1 MIRLEPRSRESW
13 IWQFGSPVVALS
25 LTVLAG
31 ALLFYLLGKPVLET
45 LAIFFIDPVNSVY
58 GLSELLVKLTPLLLC
73 SLGLYFCFK
82 AQVWNIGA
90 EGQFVIGALVGG
102 AVALNV
108 GELDN
113 LIALPLVLVCGSA
126 AGAFWAGIAAW
137 LRTRFGASEILTTI
151 MLNYIAVNFLLYA
164 VHGPLKDPEGY
175 SFPESALFS
184 ENTLLTPLHSDYRV
198 SAAFLMAMVLV
209 LVCWWLH
216 QNAIMVFQLRVQAA
230 APRTARFSGI
240 DSKKLVWRV
249 LLISGAA
256 AGLAGVSEVAG
267 PIGQL
272 TPYLATGYGYT
283 AIIVVFLARL
293 HPVGIFIAS
302 ILLSLMFLGGENL
315 QVMAGLPK
323 SVSLVFQG
331 MLLFFLLI
339 TDVMIRYSVTFGSGK
354 QTQSA
359 RAASL

>member
-1 MIRLEPRSRESW
+1 MIGLEPRKRESQM
-13 IWQFGSPVVALS
+13 WQFGSPVLALTM
-25 LTVLAG
+25 TVLTG
-31 ALLFYLLGKPVLET
+31 ALLFSALGKPALET
-45 LAIFFIDPVNSVY
+45 LAIFFIDPVSDVY

-90 EGQFVIGALVGG
+90 EGQFVMGALAGG

-108 GELDN
+108 GELDKF
-113 LIALPLVLVCGSA
+113 IALPLVLICGSA
-126 AGAFWAGIAAW
+126 AGALWAGIAAW
-137 LRTRFGASEILTTI
+137 LRTSFGASEILSTI
-151 MLNYIAVNFLLYA
+151 MLNYIAVNLLLYA

-175 SFPESALFS
+175 SFPESALFA
-184 ENTLLTPLHSDYRV
+184 ENTMLAPLHIDYRV
-198 SAAFLMAMVLV
+198 NAAFLIALVLV

-216 QNAIMVFQLRVQAA
+216 RNSFLVFKLRVQAA
-230 APRTARFSGI
+230 APRAARFSGI
-240 DSKKLVWRV
+240 NSKAMVWLV
-249 LLISGAA
+249 LLVSGAA

-272 TPYLATGYGYT
+272 TPYLSTGYGYT

-293 HPVGIFIAS
+293 HPLGILAAS
-302 ILLSLMFLGGENL
+302 VLLSLMFLGGENL

-331 MLLFFLLI
+331 MLLFFLLV
-339 TDVMIRYSVTFGSGK
+339 TDVMIRYQVKFNTDKSSPEL
-354 QTQSA
+354 A
-359 RAASL
+359 L